1 MASWAA
7 PKWAQLRD
15 RGTPRITKTGKRD
28 AGSTPGPRRQVVRVR
43 PRIHRS
49 APALAAPAARLPRA
63 LVPPGDAVA
72 EGAQLNIRY
81 CRAVAVYR
89 AILMNAQPHL
99 DVLEPPPGGAPL
111 ARGPVQ
117 HRRHGRVWQR
127 LRRVDRVY
135 VIASQ
140 RELRAVEVL
149 HEVAGG
155 GEGPEAL
162 DQCRRRPL
170 RV

>member
-43 PRIHRS
+43 PRIHGS

-72 EGAQLNIRY
+72 EGAQFNVRRR
-81 CRAVAVYR
+81 RAIAVYR
-89 AILMNAQPHL
+89 AVLMNTQPHL
-99 DVLEPPPGGAPL
+99 DVLEPPQGGARL
-111 ARGPVQ
+111 ARDPVH

-135 VIASQ
+135 IVASQ
-140 RELRAVEVL
+140 RELRDVKVF

>member
-43 PRIHRS
+43 PRIHGS

-99 DVLEPPPGGAPL
+99 DVLEPPQGSARL
-111 ARGPVQ
+111 ARDPVH

-135 VIASQ
+135 IIASQ
-140 RELRAVEVL
+140 RELRAVKVF

-162 DQCRRRPL
+162 DQRRRRPL

>member
-72 EGAQLNIRY
+72 EGAQLNVRRR
-81 CRAVAVYR
+81 RAVAIYS
-89 AILMNAQPHL
+89 AILMNTQPHL
-99 DVLEPPPGGAPL
+99 DVLEPPP
-111 ARGPVQ
+111 
-117 HRRHGRVWQR
+117 
-127 LRRVDRVY
+127 
-135 VIASQ
+135 
-140 RELRAVEVL
+140 
-149 HEVAGG
+149 
-155 GEGPEAL
+155 
-162 DQCRRRPL
+162 
-170 RV
+170 